1 MTNDGCQVMAKAHI
15 GELKKDKRTNS
26 DLQNIAQKT
35 NNRAKEGKERKRQQ
49 KNRSINMIL

>member
-1 MTNDGCQVMAKAHI
+1 MTDDGCQVMAKAHI